1 MSTTDSNFLGKD
13 EPVAQVLRPPPG
25 TIPLADWLS
34 ALLGLEPIPEQ
45 SDAADEA
52 GDRLSVASRP
62 TRGH

>member
-1 MSTTDSNFLGKD
+1 MSTTDSIFLGTD
-13 EPVAQVLRPPPG
+13 EPVAQV
-25 TIPLADWLS
+25 ADWLS